1 MSYGCKHVAVP
12 RFDVSHPT
20 LDGLEVELE
29 ELRLEPVDVLEVLG
43 LAVSKVDEINVEGD
57 LLIVVLVFGDGHHL
71 GAVPLAV
78 AGELGG
84 YQIPCTGLRKR
95 KLSLKFQT
103 LD

>member
-1 MSYGCKHVAVP
+1 MSYACKHVAVP

-29 ELRLEPVDVLEVLG
+29 ELWLEPVDVLEVLG

-78 AGELGG
+78 ARELGRH
-84 YQIPCTGLRKR
+84 QIPGT
-95 KLSLKFQT
+95 SL
-103 LD
+103 